1 MNTSLD
7 SFETRLLDSLRTEV
21 ATRATAQENPPPS
34 PTNASRRS
42 RRRYLL
48 TAAAVAATAG
58 GLLFVPGLGT
68 QPAYSV
74 QDGNAGEVIVE
85 INRPEDAAGLQS
97 ALAAHGI
104 AADITYLPELQK
116 CADGRFTQVDHSIS
130 GLTVSVGSE
139 SVGVVIPPGTVR
151 DGETFVFS
159 WSVLLMTQ
167 EELEALDAEHGEPG
181 VISVSGGHISTD
193 FGVAAGPVAPCEPVP
208 AQP

>member
-7 SFETRLLDSLRTEV
+7 TFETRLLDSLRTEV
-21 ATRATAQENPPPS
+21 ADRATDQENPDPS
-34 PTNASRRS
+34 PTNARRP

-58 GLLFVPGLGT
+58 ALLFVPGLGT

-104 AADITYLPELQK
+104 AADITYLPELQE
-116 CADGRFTQVDHSIS
+116 CAQGRFTEVDRAIP
-130 GLTVSVGSE
+130 GLTVSVGTE
-139 SVGVVIPPGTVR
+139 SVGVIIPPGTVR
-151 DGETFVFS
+151 DGETFVLT
-159 WSVLLMTQ
+159 WSVLPMTDK
-167 EELEALDAEHGEPG
+167 ELESLDA
-181 VISVSGGHISTD
+181 VSGGHLSTD
-193 FGVAAGPVAPCEPVP
+193 FGVAAGPVAPCKPVP
-208 AQP
+208 AQS